1 MRTKGVVLDDF
12 VNYKKPSMFISTCF
26 CNWKCCI
33 GQNLDISVCQN
44 SSLAKS
50 PVREFTNKEL
60 IDIYKQSIFHKAV
73 LFGGLEPF
81 EQFAEVYSFVVEFRD
96 FSEDDIVIYTGFNKD
111 EIEPCI
117 EKLRQFKNI
126 IIKYGRYIP
135 NDKSHIDNVLGIKL
149 ASQNQYAEK
158 IS

>member
-1 MRTKGVVLDDF
+1 MRTKGVVVDDF

-60 IDIYKQSIFHKAV
+60 IDIYKQSIFHKA
-73 LFGGLEPF
+73 
-81 EQFAEVYSFVVEFRD
+81 VYSFVVEFRD

>member
-1 MRTKGVVLDDF
+1 M
-12 VNYKKPSMFISTCF
+12 
-26 CNWKCCI
+26 
-33 GQNLDISVCQN
+33 
-44 SSLAKS
+44 
-50 PVREFTNKEL
+50 
-60 IDIYKQSIFHKAV
+60 
-73 LFGGLEPF
+73 FGGLEPF